1 MLVNSDTTHEM
12 LICPCEETK
21 LQLNPHMYEY
31 YSGGTETYLGE
42 ILMVALSL
50 FRAHELK
57 TAFKVAPASQ

>member
-21 LQLNPHMYEY
+21 LQLSPHMYEY
-31 YSGGTETYLGE
+31 YSGDQKHTVGKFLK
-42 ILMVALSL
+42 VALSL
-50 FRAHELK
+50 FRVHELK